1 MGGCSSRRRA
11 TAAAKASASTAANA
25 AIAEGK
31 SAYQAAGTSCLHF
44 FASCSVLICA
54 FNISQSQS
62 AIAAEPLGVH
72 QVVHASKSWRG
83 WGWWFTFTAQVASIA
98 GEAAQKVVIAAGFC
112 SQQAG
117 RSGSLHTR
125 TTDVRSDEGN
135 VREQITITPTP
146 RIKVSSFPPRFP
158 RILNQQGFL

>member
-117 RSGSLHTR
+117 STDRAACKHTR

-135 VREQITITPTP
+135 VREQIAVITPTP
-146 RIKVSSFPPRFP
+146 E
-158 RILNQQGFL
+158 